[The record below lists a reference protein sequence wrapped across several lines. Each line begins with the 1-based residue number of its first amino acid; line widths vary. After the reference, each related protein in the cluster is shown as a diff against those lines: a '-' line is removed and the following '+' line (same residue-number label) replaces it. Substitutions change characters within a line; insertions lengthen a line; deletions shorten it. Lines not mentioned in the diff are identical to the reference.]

1 MHTAI
6 WPDGVTLITSL
17 EEVPPVFLAE
27 RAIVF
32 MSVDWS
38 GPERRGRQRL
48 QQLIDRSRGCE
59 LPEIEFFV
67 VNEDDDP
74 LRAQFPTSIQCVC
87 TPLGAG
93 SIHWIERGR
102 FVASEVSA
110 GSCSLDHLF
119 GRTAELWQ
127 PTPDS
132 GIAP

>member
-1 MHTAI
+1 MLTAV
-6 WPDGVTLITSL
+6 WPDEVTLITHIAD
-17 EEVPPVFLAE
+17 VPPVFLANQ
-27 RAIVF
+27 AIVF

-48 QQLIDRSRGCE
+48 QQLIDRCRDSE
-59 LPEIEFFV
+59 LPQIEFFV
-67 VNEDDDP
+67 VNEDDDT
-74 LRAQFPTSIQCVC
+74 LRSQFPTSIQCVC

-102 FVASEVSA
+102 FVANEVSA
-110 GSCSLDHLF
+110 GSCTLDHLF
-119 GRTAELWQ
+119 ARTAELWQ